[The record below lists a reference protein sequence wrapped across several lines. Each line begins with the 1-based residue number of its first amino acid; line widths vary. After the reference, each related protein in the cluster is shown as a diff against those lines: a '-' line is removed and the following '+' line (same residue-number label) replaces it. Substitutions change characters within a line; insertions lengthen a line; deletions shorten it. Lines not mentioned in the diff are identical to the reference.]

1 MIGGTVTGLVGSG
14 LELRNNAGNP
24 LAVSANGTFTFSGTV
39 ASGGAY
45 SVTVGVQPTSP
56 SQTCSV
62 AAGSGTAMANVTNV
76 SVTCTTLYAVGVTV
90 DGLFGTGLVLEN
102 NGGDPLAISA
112 NGAAEFSTD
121 LASGA
126 AYNVAVRTQ
135 PTSTPAQ
142 TCTVTSGT
150 GTVGNGAVTGISV
163 SCRAQAGRFVYV
175 AVAGMIPAG
184 NAVAGFTID
193 ADTGALTPMPQ
204 VPTTGLRPRWV
215 FTDLSGQ
222 FLYVYGD
229 DFPTDPGP
237 TTLEGFSVNQQTGA
251 LTPIPGSLVNLAAA
265 AGVPAFHPNGRF
277 MYFAISDGG
286 PSGNNRLHGREIEP
300 TGLLTN
306 LPGFPRDPFGA
317 GDALSLGG
325 VVLSPN
331 GASLYFAHLTPA
343 NPPSPA
349 TATVRQLTLDA
360 QTGEVIAEPSQVSVQ
375 GVTFNQLFLHSAG
388 THIYTRNSA
397 PAGALTSRFTVD
409 ATTGAIGS
417 RIDID
422 TALGFGVVFAP
433 SSRVYFPVLGG
444 TFGSPAPG
452 SVAGYVDSA
461 SANPAV
467 ALSGSPWPTDGTNS
481 TAAVLDP
488 TGRFIATTN
497 LGSQNITVFKI
508 DAAQGSLAHVPGSPY
523 APAIVGAPGT
533 VTFDPSARFAYLTE
547 ATTNSISSYAIDVDT
562 GHPTFVN
569 SQITGGSPSIV
580 PLKILGRQ

>member
-1 MIGGTVTGLVGSG
+1 
-14 LELRNNAGNP
+14 
-24 LAVSANGTFTFSGTV
+24 
-39 ASGGAY
+39 
-45 SVTVGVQPTSP
+45 VQPTSP

-62 AAGSGTAMANVTNV
+62 TSGAGTATANVTNV

-102 NGGDPLAISA
+102 NGSDPLAISA
-112 NGAAEFSTD
+112 NGAAAFSTN

-142 TCTVTSGT
+142 TCTVSSGT
-150 GTVGNGAVTGISV
+150 GSVGNGPVAGIAV

-193 ADTGALTPMPQ
+193 ADTGALTPIAQ
-204 VPTTGLRPRWV
+204 FPTTGLRPRWV

-229 DFPTDPGP
+229 DFPTDPGA
-237 TTLEGFSVNQQTGA
+237 TTLEGFSVNAQTGA

-265 AGVPAFHPNGRF
+265 SSVPAFHPNGRF
-277 MYFAISDGG
+277 IYFAVSDSG
-286 PSGNNRLHGREIEP
+286 PSGNNRLHGLAINAT
-300 TGLLTN
+300 TGVLTN

-325 VVLSPN
+325 VALSPN
-331 GASLYFAHLTPA
+331 GANLYFAHLTPA
-343 NPPSPA
+343 NPPPSPGPIG
-349 TATVRQLTLDA
+349 TVRHLTLDA
-360 QTGEVIAEPSQVSVQ
+360 QTGEVLSEPSQASEP
-375 GVTFNQLFLHSAG
+375 GVTFNQLFMHPAG
-388 THIYTRNSA
+388 THLYTRNSG
-397 PAGALTSRFTVD
+397 PAGSLTSRFTVD
-409 ATTGAIGS
+409 ATTGAIGTGT
-417 RIDID
+417 RIQIG

-433 SSRVYFPVLGG
+433 ASRVYFPEFGG

-467 ALSGSPWPTDGTNS
+467 ALSGSPWPTGGTNS

-488 TGRFIATTN
+488 TGRFIAITN

-508 DAAQGSLAHVPGSPY
+508 DATQGSLAHVPGSPY
-523 APAIVGAPGT
+523 APGGGGAPGT
-533 VTFDPSARFAYLTE
+533 VTFDPSGRFAYLAETL
-547 ATTNSISSYAIDVDT
+547 TNSISSYRIDVDT